1 MRRLVRSFEFVKTV
15 AQVADEHDVTYP
27 AAALAYYA
35 FVSLIPVL
43 ILVLAILGG
52 SLAREARRTLPAYLT
67 PDAQRLVSETLS
79 TASGGVGAVLLAVVV
94 LAWSGANAVLAFQT
108 VVERVESGSGRS
120 LFDQLRDAGSILG
133 SFALAVASIIAV
145 NLAFALLP
153 LGRVLG
159 YGHPLVQFGMLTV
172 AFVPLYY
179 APSRAVTSPTGA
191 LPGALSA
198 AVGWTIMLT
207 GIRFYAAN
215 AARYALFGIL
225 SGIIII
231 LTSLYLASVL
241 LMMGVVVN
249 TVTAETDG
257 IADSPRP

>member
-1 MRRLVRSFEFVKTV
+1 MGRLARSFEFVKTV
-15 AQVADEHDVTYP
+15 VQVAEEHDVTYP

-35 FVSLIPVL
+35 FISLIPIL

-67 PDAQRLVSETLS
+67 PDAQRLVSETLT
-79 TASGGVGAVLLAVVV
+79 TASGGVGAALLAIGV

-120 LFDQLRDAGSILG
+120 LFAQLRDAGSILG
-133 SFALAVASIIAV
+133 SFGLAVASIIAV

-153 LGRVLG
+153 LGRAIG
-159 YGHPLVQFGMLTV
+159 YGQPLVQFGLLTV
-172 AFVPLYY
+172 ALVPLYY
-179 APSRAVTSPTGA
+179 APSRVVTSPTEA
-191 LPGALSA
+191 LPGALSTA
-198 AVGWTIMLT
+198 AGWTIMLT
-207 GIRFYAAN
+207 GIQFYAAN

-225 SGIIII
+225 SGIIIL

-241 LMMGVVVN
+241 LMLGVVVN
-249 TVTAETDG
+249 TVTADTDG
-257 IADSPRP
+257 IADSPHP